1 MAPPGRAKLFPGV
14 ALGLALTA
22 LFAWRFNFLV
32 DDAFIS
38 FRYARHLAEGH
49 GLVWNLGE
57 IPPVEGFSNF
67 LWVVVCA
74 AFEALGLS
82 PLIGSRVVS
91 ALAALWLTWNVARAV
106 AARSGAGISTWSAAF
121 VATLPPIGVWAT
133 SGLETMAFAATLFA
147 CFEALA
153 RLNDAANPGAAR
165 RTLLAAFW
173 AALTVLLR
181 ADGFLWVAMALAA
194 AACVRWLDLRSDAR
208 ETASTSVLSAAL
220 RPLIPVALAALL
232 TTLAYVLWRHSYFGE
247 WGPNT
252 ARVKVHLDAQAL
264 ERGAK
269 YVASLGLAVL
279 SLPLALV
286 GASIVLRRD
295 RTHLAAPALVFV
307 ALSASYLAL
316 VGGDWMMMH
325 RMLVPALPFAALAFA
340 ALLAATSSKALRAAL
355 GAGALALSVLP
366 SFDVHLAP
374 RALRELTHFRW
385 GQEYRTEY
393 EVWRKGV
400 VDIENWILVGRALA
414 LHTRPGESIAIGNIG
429 AFGYFPE
436 NLVVYDEHGLT
447 NKGPLVPAHPTERGM
462 PGHDFKVDKV
472 FTDAAKPTYRGAI
485 IVPADADPLDLVP
498 ASWRELDENG
508 RKRFNAFANENF
520 EVLLLPLPDEQGFRP
535 NTSLFLVKFR
545 R

>member
-1 MAPPGRAKLFPGV
+1 MAPLGRAKLFPGV

-22 LFAWRFNFLV
+22 AFAWRFNFLV

-49 GLVWNLGE
+49 GLVWNIGE
-57 IPPVEGFSNF
+57 SPPVEGFSNF

-74 AFEALGLS
+74 GFEALGLS

-91 ALAALWLTWNVARAV
+91 ALAALWLTWNVARVV
-106 AARSGAGISTWSAAF
+106 AARAGSGISTWSAVF
-121 VATLPPIGVWAT
+121 LATLPPIGVWAT

-147 CFEALA
+147 CFEVLA
-153 RLNDAANPGAAR
+153 RPNDAAKPGPAR
-165 RTLLAAFW
+165 RGLLAASW

-181 ADGFLWVAMALAA
+181 ADGFLWVGTALAA
-194 AACVRWLDLRSDAR
+194 AACVRWLDAR
-208 ETASTSVLSAAL
+208 REASESTSSSVLNTTL

-286 GASIVLRRD
+286 GALVVLRRD

-325 RMLVPALPFAALAFA
+325 RMLVPTLGFAALAFA
-340 ALLAATSSKALRAAL
+340 ALLAATPSKALRAAL
-355 GAGALALSVLP
+355 GAIALMLSVLP

-400 VDIENWILVGRALA
+400 IDIDDWILVGRALA
-414 LHTRPGESIAIGNIG
+414 LHTHPGESIVLGNIG
-429 AFGYFPE
+429 AFGYFAE
-436 NLVVYDEHGLT
+436 NLVVHDTHGLT
-447 NKGPLVPAHPTERGM
+447 NKAPLTPANPDGRGM
-462 PGHDFKVDKV
+462 PGHDFLVDRGV
-472 FTDAAKPTYRGAI
+472 FDAALPTYFGAS
-485 IVPADADPLDLVP
+485 IVPADADPLDRVP
-498 ASWRELDENG
+498 AKWRELDENG
-508 RKRFNAFANENF
+508 RKRFSAFANENF
-520 EVLLLPLPDEQGFRP
+520 EVKLLPLPEEQGFRP
-535 NTSLFLVKFR
+535 NTALLLVKYR